1 MLHKFLTRSQ
11 LIQPYIKL
19 LLLQIINKSLD
30 YNRKKILKEIDIFTH
45 CQGHQNILQ
54 LNEFYEEDENFY
66 LVFDRLKGGV

>member
-11 LIQPYIKL
+11 LIQPYINL

>member
-11 LIQPYIKL
+11 LIQPYINL

-45 CQGHQNILQ
+45 CQGHENILQ

>member
-11 LIQPYIKL
+11 LILPYINL